1 MERMNGVN
9 HMYRTNFRTDADRRL
24 ETHQTTAQD
33 GFQPVQSLV
42 KVGHRNLLKCTG
54 PGPLGKSAINPLVRS
69 EYARSFTAA
78 DGIERGS
85 RPQMPDTVQSSPHNT
100 ITGK

>member
-1 MERMNGVN
+1 MERMNGAS
-9 HMYRTNFRTDADRRL
+9 HMYRTNFRMDADRRL

-42 KVGHRNLLKCTG
+42 KASHHNLLKCT
-54 PGPLGKSAINPLVRS
+54 GPLGKSAINPLVRS

-85 RPQMPDTVQSSPHNT
+85 GPQMPETAQSSPLNI

>member
-1 MERMNGVN
+1 MERTNGSGR
-9 HMYRTNFRTDADRRL
+9 MYSTNFRMDADRRL

-33 GFQPVQSLV
+33 GFQPVQSPGKL
-42 KVGHRNLLKCTG
+42 GNHNLLKSTG
-54 PGPLGKSAINPLVRS
+54 PGPLGKTTVNPLVRS

-85 RPQMPDTVQSSPHNT
+85 GPQMPDTVQSSPLNT
-100 ITGK
+100 ITGR